1 MPHRRR
7 HAALLAL
14 LVAIGCGGDRAA
26 PTERRLP
33 AGLPSGGALL
43 RLPASGGSATL
54 LWPDSLTPV
63 GWRSSGGL
71 PPIKRGLGTDL
82 EERMVYAV
90 DDRGRL
96 IGIDLLTQRFR
107 PFLVTARELVG
118 TPDGVILGLDS
129 TRRPLRFANRSLTAF
144 RATIAAGNVQLL
156 RIPGAG
162 LVTYSRGN
170 RLAQVIGEEGE
181 LRRFEV
187 PAGELASTWYGDLF
201 VVATD
206 SGLVYVDP
214 SGKPGPRF
222 VAMKG
227 GPTVAV
233 FSPSGHRL
241 YVARSRNDLVV
252 IDRFTGDELKTL
264 PLPGI
269 ARALRVDR
277 TGRWLLG
284 RPLKGDSVW
293 VVDLVH
299 WELAAT
305 VQTAWAA
312 DLPLVA
318 GSKSLIVRD
327 GEDLVAWDI
336 LRAVPGPVARLR
348 GAAADVYLALPWL
361 PKGSAAEPVTMVAAA
376 PPPDSTPPTT
386 AVAADPLS
394 AASAPPP
401 PPPAPSAGVA
411 GQRLYLQ
418 VSASQNQ
425 EFAKALVDQLKGA
438 GWAAQL
444 LPPKS
449 ADEPYRVVIGPYRT
463 REEADADGRRLGR
476 TYFIFAVD
484 AKDG

>member
-1 MPHRRR
+1 
-7 HAALLAL
+7 
-14 LVAIGCGGDRAA
+14 
-26 PTERRLP
+26 
-33 AGLPSGGALL
+33 
-43 RLPASGGSATL
+43 
-54 LWPDSLTPV
+54 
-63 GWRSSGGL
+63 
-71 PPIKRGLGTDL
+71 
-82 EERMVYAV
+82 MVYAV
-90 DDRGRL
+90 DRRGRL

-107 PFLVTARELVG
+107 PFLVNAHELVG

-129 TRRPLRFANRSLTAF
+129 TRHPLRFANRSLTAF
-144 RATIAAGNVQLL
+144 RATVATGRVQLL

-162 LVTYSRGN
+162 VVTYSRSG
-170 RLAQVIGEEGE
+170 RLAQVFGEEGE

-187 PAGELASTWYGDLF
+187 PGGELASTWYGDLF

-241 YVARSRNDLVV
+241 YLARSRNDLVV
-252 IDRFTGDELKTL
+252 VDRFSGETLRSL
-264 PLPGI
+264 PLPGT

-284 RPLKGDSVW
+284 RPIEGDSVW
-293 VVDLVH
+293 VVDLVR

-305 VQTAWAA
+305 VQSAWAA
-312 DLPLVA
+312 DLPLVT

-327 GEDLVAWDI
+327 GADLVAWDI

-348 GAAADVYLALPWL
+348 GAAADIYLALPWL
-361 PKGSAAEPVTMVAAA
+361 PKGATLEAATMAAVEPPADSVAPDTAGAIQPPTGAA
-376 PPPDSTPPTT
+376 PPTPL
-386 AVAADPLS
+386 A
-394 AASAPPP
+394 APPAEP
-401 PPPAPSAGVA
+401 A

-425 EFAKALVDQLKGA
+425 EFARALVEQLKGA

-444 LPPKS
+444 LPPKG

-484 AKDG
+484 PGDG